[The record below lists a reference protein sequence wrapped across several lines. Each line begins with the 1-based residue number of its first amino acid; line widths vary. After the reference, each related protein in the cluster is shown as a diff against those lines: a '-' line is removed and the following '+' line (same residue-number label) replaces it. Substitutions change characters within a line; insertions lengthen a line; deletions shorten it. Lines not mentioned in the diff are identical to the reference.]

1 MFVRPEIMN
10 MAARLSSHASER
22 LGLVARNIA
31 NADTPGYHAQDL
43 APFADS
49 YQPNDEFVLR
59 SVRLDQTKSIFS
71 ENKEI
76 MVPLQVAAMSPNG
89 NDVSLED
96 EMMRASVIRQDH
108 ELALSIYKSSLDILR
123 ASLGRR

>member
-59 SVRLDQTKSIFS
+59 SVRADQNKSIFS
-71 ENKEI
+71 ENKET
-76 MVPLQVAAMSPNG
+76 MVPLQAATMSPNG